1 MKLYVGNLAYSVTE
15 DDLRRIFAAYGE
27 VSSAAII
34 TDKYTG
40 QSKGFGFIEMP
51 SQAQAEE
58 AIKGLDGNPLKGRN
72 IKVNEARPKED
83 RPKPRQRY

>member
-1 MKLYVGNLAYSVTE
+1 MKRYVGNLAYSVTE